1 MFMGQYDYAVDA
13 KGRLNFPAKFRDGMG
28 ETFIVTRWLDHCL
41 AAFPPEEFE
50 KVAQRIAEK
59 GMVKGRNVSR
69 MLYSSAVEVTPD
81 KQGRIQ
87 LPAKLREYA
96 NLDHDVSVIGN
107 RNFAEIWNTQDWE
120 ARQAESDEDFTAA
133 MEDLGY
139 RVKDVSDHE
148 HKELSVQEVLYVF
161 ERAYLNN
168 KTPLNV
174 PEAHF
179 TQNPDSTITA
189 HITVANGSNAP
200 VTCDAVGNGRLDA
213 VANAIEQ
220 TTGMHFTLVHYSE
233 HALDNDTDSR
243 ACCYVGLKWASGK
256 ETWGC
261 GTHTDIIVAGIRAL
275 VSAINNQ

>member
-1 MFMGQYDYAVDA
+1 MPSS
-13 KGRLNFPAKFRDGMG
+13 RRG

-107 RNFAEIWNTQDWE
+107 RNFAQIWNTQDWE

-133 MEDLGY
+133 MEDL
-139 RVKDVSDHE
+139 D
-148 HKELSVQEVLYVF
+148 F
-161 ERAYLNN
+161 
-168 KTPLNV
+168 
-174 PEAHF
+174 
-179 TQNPDSTITA
+179 
-189 HITVANGSNAP
+189 
-200 VTCDAVGNGRLDA
+200 
-213 VANAIEQ
+213 
-220 TTGMHFTLVHYSE
+220 
-233 HALDNDTDSR
+233 
-243 ACCYVGLKWASGK
+243 
-256 ETWGC
+256 
-261 GTHTDIIVAGIRAL
+261 
-275 VSAINNQ
+275 

>member
-13 KGRLNFPAKFRDGMG
+13 MGRLNFPAKFRDGMG

-81 KQGRIQ
+81 KQGRIP

-133 MEDLGY
+133 MEDL
-139 RVKDVSDHE
+139 D
-148 HKELSVQEVLYVF
+148 F
-161 ERAYLNN
+161 
-168 KTPLNV
+168 
-174 PEAHF
+174 
-179 TQNPDSTITA
+179 
-189 HITVANGSNAP
+189 
-200 VTCDAVGNGRLDA
+200 
-213 VANAIEQ
+213 
-220 TTGMHFTLVHYSE
+220 
-233 HALDNDTDSR
+233 
-243 ACCYVGLKWASGK
+243 
-256 ETWGC
+256 
-261 GTHTDIIVAGIRAL
+261 
-275 VSAINNQ
+275 

>member
-1 MFMGQYDYAVDA
+1 
-13 KGRLNFPAKFRDGMG
+13 MG

-133 MEDLGY
+133 MEDLDFLRY
-139 RVKDVSDHE
+139 RQYRII
-148 HKELSVQEVLYVF
+148 LSADTASEV
-161 ERAYLNN
+161 RQMPSQ
-168 KTPLNV
+168 K
-174 PEAHF
+174 
-179 TQNPDSTITA
+179 
-189 HITVANGSNAP
+189 
-200 VTCDAVGNGRLDA
+200 R
-213 VANAIEQ
+213 
-220 TTGMHFTLVHYSE
+220 
-233 HALDNDTDSR
+233 R
-243 ACCYVGLKWASGK
+243 
-256 ETWGC
+256 
-261 GTHTDIIVAGIRAL
+261 
-275 VSAINNQ
+275 

>member
-1 MFMGQYDYAVDA
+1 
-13 KGRLNFPAKFRDGMG
+13 MG

-133 MEDLGY
+133 MEDL
-139 RVKDVSDHE
+139 D
-148 HKELSVQEVLYVF
+148 F
-161 ERAYLNN
+161 
-168 KTPLNV
+168 
-174 PEAHF
+174 
-179 TQNPDSTITA
+179 
-189 HITVANGSNAP
+189 
-200 VTCDAVGNGRLDA
+200 
-213 VANAIEQ
+213 
-220 TTGMHFTLVHYSE
+220 
-233 HALDNDTDSR
+233 
-243 ACCYVGLKWASGK
+243 
-256 ETWGC
+256 
-261 GTHTDIIVAGIRAL
+261 
-275 VSAINNQ
+275 